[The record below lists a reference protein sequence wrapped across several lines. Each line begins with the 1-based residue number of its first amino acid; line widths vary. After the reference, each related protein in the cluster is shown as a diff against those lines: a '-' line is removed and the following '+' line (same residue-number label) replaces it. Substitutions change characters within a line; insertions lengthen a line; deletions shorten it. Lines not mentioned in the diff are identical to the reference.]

1 MHNDFDA
8 VGEEEEVVTCFC
20 RNLDLEENLLLR
32 KDKLHNYRY
41 ILLYIKM
48 IMLIRFFFHVAL
60 TWISSVVWRCG
71 GRGGRRLCGT

>member
-8 VGEEEEVVTCFC
+8 VGEEEAVVTCFC

-41 ILLYIKM
+41 IH
-48 IMLIRFFFHVAL
+48 LIIDKDDNAHSILFSRFPYL
-60 TWISSVVWRCG
+60 DK
-71 GRGGRRLCGT
+71 